1 MLVTKQP
8 VLRKFWYPVIQV
20 TELLGNKLKP
30 FELLGEKIVIWLDA
44 TGKPAAVQDRCCHR
58 SAQLSIGKVVDG
70 NICCA
75 YHGWQFKSD
84 GACDRVP
91 QLKKDEA
98 IPATYKVQSY
108 RCQECYGY
116 GWVCLAEPLIDIP
129 KIAEAAKPEYR
140 LLHEFYFSDGAILRP
155 QRYRSRDKK

>member
-8 VLRKFWYPVIQV
+8 VLRKFWYPVIQI
-20 TELLGNKLKP
+20 TELAGNPQP
-30 FELLGEKIVIWLDA
+30 FELLGEKIVIWSDA
-44 TGKPAAVQDRCCHR
+44 TGKPAALQDRCCHR

-75 YHGWQFKSD
+75 YHGWQFRSD

-91 QLKKDEA
+91 QLKIDEP

-108 RCQECYGY
+108 HCTERYGY
-116 GWVCLAEPLIDIP
+116 VWVCLGEPLTDIP
-129 KIAEAAKPEYR
+129 EIVEAADPEDR
-140 LLHEFYFSDGAILRP
+140 LLHEFYEP
-155 QRYRSRDKK
+155 